1 MRQTS
6 VKLYSGG
13 LAVQG
18 HEGSPV
24 ESRVRMKL
32 EKLEL
37 LKLQRPARPAQSRLA
52 PAKFYLARLV

>member
-6 VKLYSGG
+6 VKLYSGS

-18 HEGSPV
+18 HEDSPV

-37 LKLQRPARPAQSRLA
+37 LKLQKSRLA
-52 PAKFYLARLV
+52 PAKFYLARLA